1 MENKELIKRVLG
13 REDGYYTDNYVENIF
28 LKQYKLIEKIYNYLD
43 KEEFSELYN
52 MIDESCMDT
61 FRMISYFECGKDK

>member
-1 MENKELIKRVLG
+1 MDNKELIKRVLG

-28 LKQYKLIEKIYNYLD
+28 PRQYTLIEKIYNYLS

-52 MIDESCMDT
+52 MIDESCMDA
-61 FRMISYFECGKDK
+61 FRMISYFESEQ